1 MGFSTTVFLAVSGN
15 TLTGRGLL
23 PALSTIDAAVVPGV
37 LNNAVFLASAATDQ
51 QNLTCFVM
59 SSQLTQSIYNGGIDY
74 VTNQNGIF
82 TYTDGYSGTATRPG
96 YPYKLYSSLAA
107 KNGFAS
113 NQLFYTLSA
122 TGQECASGVQTATVL
137 YTLSS
142 TALSGTSAG
151 LTGAG
156 VILVT
161 LNSVLTSFD
170 TDVYCQNFVN
180 TQFDPTSAFICD
192 DDRRRMT
199 VIVQG

>member
-82 TYTDGYSGTATRPG
+82 TYTDGYS
-96 YPYKLYSSLAA
+96 YKLYSSLAA

-122 TGQECASGVQTATVL
+122 TGQECASGEQTATVL